1 MTNKKSSRTVDKSVY
16 FTFLLYPESL
26 PDDWKVALET
36 TGRPI
41 AISPLHDK
49 DITSKKTLEKQK
61 RQAQLYLDDNRYVF
75 DETQKEDCQKKIDDL
90 QLAIDGKKKFYLKP
104 HYHVIY
110 IAKNPV
116 TADSVR
122 KKIQKLLGAQ
132 ALAEVKIIASS
143 VRNMYDYLT
152 HESVDAI
159 AKKKH
164 VYDKKD
170 ILCLNNFDIDRY
182 DELDAADKKELFY
195 DVLDL
200 ILSKKFKNIIE
211 LEAFISEQ
219 GSEIGISINR
229 LRDVIDGK
237 SSMLRLYFDGAYQ
250 NSKNS
255 DKATIRGLEVAL
267 QENEDALDAKNALIS
282 NLKYRLAKYEDEEK

>member
-1 MTNKKSSRTVDKSVY
+1 MSSKKSSRTIEKSIY

-26 PDDWKVALET
+26 PSDWETLLKT

-41 AISPLHDK
+41 AVSPLHDQ
-49 DITSKKTLEKQK
+49 DVTSKQTLENQK
-61 RQAQLYLDDNRYVF
+61 RRFQLELDDNRYVWS
-75 DETQKEDCQKKIDDL
+75 EDLKDSYQKKIDDL

-116 TADSVR
+116 TANSVR
-122 KKIQKLLGAQ
+122 QKIQKLLGVD
-132 ALAEVKIIASS
+132 ALAEVKIIATS

-182 DELDAADKKELFY
+182 DELDSADKKELFY
-195 DVLDL
+195 NVLDL
-200 ILSKKFKNIIE
+200 VLDYGFRNIIE
-211 LEAFISEQ
+211 LERFIFEN
-219 GSEIGISINR
+219 GSEIGITINNFR
-229 LRDVIDGK
+229 NVIDGK

-250 NSKNS
+250 ISKRKEGELEKLAADWMDVARRQS
-255 DKATIRGLEVAL
+255 EELTTLKA
-267 QENEDALDAKNALIS
+267 K
-282 NLKYRLAKYEDEEK
+282 LKKFEEK